1 MKIQF
6 LQLQTHGDERGSL
19 IALEEGKNIPFSVKR
34 VYYMFETGEGV
45 RRGFHAHKSLK
56 QVAVAVR
63 GSCRF
68 MLDDGTEKIDIRLDH
83 PQQGLLIESFI
94 WREMY
99 DFSPDCV
106 LMVLAD
112 NLYDEADYVRD
123 YATFQQ
129 MVSDEMAPD
138 AYRPFLTAARG

>member
-1 MKIQF
+1 MKVNY
-6 LQLQTHGDERGSL
+6 LQLQAHGDERGSL
-19 IALEEGKNIPFSVKR
+19 ISLEEGKNIPFQVKR
-34 VYYMFETGEGV
+34 VYYMFDTGQGV
-45 RRGFHAHKSLK
+45 RRGYHAHKSLK

-68 MLDDGTEKIDIRLDH
+68 MLDDGHEKIDIRLDN
-83 PQQGLLIESFI
+83 PNQGLLIESFI

-112 NLYDEADYVRD
+112 HLYDETDYVRD
-123 YATFQQ
+123 YATFQA
-129 MVSDEMAPD
+129 MV
-138 AYRPFLTAARG
+138 TA

>member
-1 MKIQF
+1 LAREQFTDLAQGAAMKVHF
-6 LQLQTHGDERGSL
+6 LQLQAHGDERGSL
-19 IALEEGKNIPFSVKR
+19 IALEEEKNIPFQIKR
-34 VYYMFETGEGV
+34 VYYMFDTVEGV

-56 QVAVAVR
+56 QVAIAVR

-68 MLDDGTEKIDIRLDH
+68 MLDDGKEKIDIRLDH
-83 PQQGLLIESFI
+83 PNQGLLIESFV

-112 NLYDEADYVRD
+112 NLFDESDYVRD
-123 YATFQQ
+123 YETFQQ
-129 MVSDEMAPD
+129 MVNV
-138 AYRPFLTAARG
+138 